1 LNTCVSLFVTF
12 TTIEGEIQNTD
23 GDFESKFDAFELF
36 SINTLA
42 MGVFKKELNDIRPS
56 YDEPSDVEEKIFN
69 TFDLNPESDEDVN
82 RFFEIK
88 QAINSRILVLEGG
101 SYIRGENISV
111 NNFID

>member
-1 LNTCVSLFVTF
+1 
-12 TTIEGEIQNTD
+12 
-23 GDFESKFDAFELF
+23 LF